1 MKTAVLS
8 TNDNLNYLL
17 YLPYVQKAWNCL
29 GWNTLT
35 FYLGK
40 ENLESS
46 EQNKIVKIKEINP
59 YKEATV
65 VQISRLFAHNYLDG
79 LIMTSDI
86 DMMPLSNYWQ
96 PTDDKIHCYGSDLT
110 YYRHHP
116 ICYISATKRQWQSLI
131 PETSIKD
138 LLDKY
143 PQAKS
148 NNFNEW
154 WFVDQDI
161 ITERIEIN
169 KNRIIIPRTFDNNF
183 ALGRIDRVDWEFT
196 KNRNTIKID
205 SHLLRPFNKQE
216 TENLLLKYHNTSI
229 NE

>member
-46 EQNKIVKIKEINP
+46 EQNKIVKIEEVNP

-96 PTDDKIHCYGSDLT
+96 PTDDKIHCYGSD
-110 YYRHHP
+110 
-116 ICYISATKRQWQSLI
+116 
-131 PETSIKD
+131 
-138 LLDKY
+138 

-169 KNRIIIPRTFDNNF
+169 KNRIIIPRTFDNNL

-205 SHLLRPFNKQE
+205 SHLLRPFNRQE